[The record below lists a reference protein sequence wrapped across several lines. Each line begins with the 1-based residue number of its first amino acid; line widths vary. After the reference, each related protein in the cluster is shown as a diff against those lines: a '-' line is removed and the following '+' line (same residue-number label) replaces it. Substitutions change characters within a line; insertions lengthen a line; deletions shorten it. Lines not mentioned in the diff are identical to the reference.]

1 MSALVSLQQAVVALS
16 PSRRL
21 SPIDLRV
28 EAGELIALL
37 GRNGAG
43 KTSLLRAAAGIT
55 PLVRGEITVDGM
67 TLSGRIDRNAL
78 ARKLAYLPQG
88 ESSAETELSVRE
100 LLELG
105 RAPYLGFLGRLGP
118 DDRRAIDA
126 AAAATELEGLLDRRL
141 DTLSAGER
149 QRAHLGRCLAQDTA
163 VLMLDEP
170 TSSLDPEHAMEL
182 LGKVRAR
189 VADGRRAALIV
200 LHDLVLAA
208 RFADRVAILG
218 DDRVVAFGPPEE
230 VLTRQVLA
238 EAMGIDAVVTREGD
252 EVVLRIR

>member
-1 MSALVSLQQAVVALS
+1 MSALVSLAGAVVALS

-21 SPIDLRV
+21 RPIDLEV
-28 EAGELIALL
+28 ERGEIVVLL

-55 PLVRGEITVDGM
+55 QAGEGTIAIDGM
-67 TLSGRIDRNAL
+67 LLGGRIDRNAL

-88 ESSAETELSVRE
+88 ESSADTELSVRE

-105 RAPYLGFLGRLGP
+105 RAPYLGFLGRLSA

-170 TSSLDPEHAMEL
+170 TSSLDPEHALEL
-182 LGKVRAR
+182 LGKVRKHVSDR
-189 VADGRRAALIV
+189 GRAALIV

-208 RFADRVAILG
+208 RFADRIAILG
-218 DDRVVAFGPPEE
+218 DDRVVALGAPDE
-230 VLTRQVLA
+230 VLTRKVLA
-238 EAMGIDAVVTREGD
+238 EAMGIDALVTREDG